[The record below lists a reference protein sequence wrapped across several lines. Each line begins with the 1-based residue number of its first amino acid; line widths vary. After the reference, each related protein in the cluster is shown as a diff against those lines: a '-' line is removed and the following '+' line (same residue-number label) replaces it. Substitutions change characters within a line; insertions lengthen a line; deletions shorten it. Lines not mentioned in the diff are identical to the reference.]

1 MKGITT
7 PSVSHS
13 KIQWLEK
20 FFRFGLISK
29 GVVYCLLGALTVLA
43 AIGFRVEK
51 ASKTDAFNL
60 LYEQPFGKILLIIIA
75 LGLFGFVTLRLFQS
89 LADIDH
95 KGDDAKGIVAR
106 IGYAISALIYS
117 SMGFYAAKLALS
129 GSHGNGNSKQF
140 IVTKVLALPAGGW
153 IIGITAVII
162 MINGGYQVYKGA
174 SKKFMKK
181 IQLVRSTFSD
191 VFKKS
196 GIIGY
201 ISRGIVLLVIGY
213 LLLHAALE
221 ADPEGVKDTDGAFS
235 FLENNFGSFL
245 MGVIALGL
253 VGYGV
258 FMFVKAKYE
267 RLIS

>member
-7 PSVSHS
+7 PSVSDS
-13 KIQWLEK
+13 KVKWLEN

-29 GVVYCLLGALTVLA
+29 GVVYCLLGVLTVLA
-43 AIGFRVEK
+43 AIGLRGK
-51 ASKTDAFNL
+51 NASKTDAFNL
-60 LYEQPFGKILLIIIA
+60 IYEQPFGKLLLIIIA

-89 LADIDH
+89 FADLDH
-95 KGDDAKGIVAR
+95 KGDDPKGVVNR

-117 SMGFYAAKLALS
+117 SMGIYAGKLALS
-129 GSHGNGNSKQF
+129 GSHGSGDSKQF
-140 IVTKVLALPAGGW
+140 IVTKVLALPAGAW
-153 IIGITAVII
+153 IIGIAAVII

-174 SKKFMKK
+174 SKKFLKK
-181 IQLVRSTFSD
+181 IQMVPSKFSD

-213 LLLHAALE
+213 LLLHSALE

-267 RLIS
+267 RLIG